1 MNESIVIVYRSK
13 TGFTQRY
20 AEQLAGELG
29 CAAWAER
36 DAGPE
41 RLRGCRT
48 LVFGTRAHAGRVDG
62 LKRALRLQRQSSA
75 RLVLFVTGAMPGD
88 AAALNAFWRQNLTEE
103 QLREIPH
110 FYLQGGLCYERMGPV
125 DRFLMRGFAAMLR
138 GKKDKTPEDEAT
150 ERAIAHSFD
159 ASDPA
164 FLRPLAELLRE
175 AP

>member
-62 LKRALRLQRQSSA
+62 LKRALRL
-75 RLVLFVTGAMPGD
+75 
-88 AAALNAFWRQNLTEE
+88 
-103 QLREIPH
+103 
-110 FYLQGGLCYERMGPV
+110 
-125 DRFLMRGFAAMLR
+125 
-138 GKKDKTPEDEAT
+138 
-150 ERAIAHSFD
+150 
-159 ASDPA
+159 
-164 FLRPLAELLRE
+164 
-175 AP
+175 